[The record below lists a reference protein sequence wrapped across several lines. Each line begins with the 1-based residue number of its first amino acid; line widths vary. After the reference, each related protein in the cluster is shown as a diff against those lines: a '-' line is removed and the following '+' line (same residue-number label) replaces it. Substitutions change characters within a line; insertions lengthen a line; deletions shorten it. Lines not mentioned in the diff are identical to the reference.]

1 MPTAWPLTK
10 PVVTVSRGRMSA
22 AAAAASSCRPV
33 PAMTP
38 ARLARPAAPCKTGG
52 TRGPIAWARPGAND
66 AAVPEA
72 IVEVRALAKRY
83 GARQA
88 VDDVSFRVEAGEC
101 VGLLGPNGAGKTTT
115 IRMLTGFAVP
125 SGGEVR
131 VLGLPFG
138 PATAAAIK
146 ARLGIVSQEDNLDP
160 DLSVEKNL
168 VIYASYFG
176 IPWREAT
183 RRAETAVRF
192 AELGDHRHDRIAA
205 LSGGMRRR
213 LMLAR
218 ALLNEP
224 RLLILDEPTTGL
236 DPQARRLVW
245 ERIRDLKRAGT
256 TILLT
261 THYMDEAAQLCDRL
275 IIMDGGRIVAG
286 GRPDELVARYVGSEV
301 VEVHLPEGVD
311 AEAILAGLGPGD
323 WRSEQ
328 AGRMLYLLL
337 RDGHADAV
345 LARVGDLDVTR
356 RRATLEDVFLSLTGH
371 QLRE

>member
-1 MPTAWPLTK
+1 MVLPPCEIAR
-10 PVVTVSRGRMSA
+10 VS
-22 AAAAASSCRPV
+22 
-33 PAMTP
+33 
-38 ARLARPAAPCKTGG
+38 
-52 TRGPIAWARPGAND
+52 GPD
-66 AAVPEA
+66 
-72 IVEVRALAKRY
+72 VETRALWKRF
-83 GARQA
+83 GTRQA
-88 VDDVSFRVEAGEC
+88 VADLSFRVAAGEC

-125 SGGEVR
+125 SAGEVR

-138 PATAAAIK
+138 PATARRIK
-146 ARLGIVSQEDNLDP
+146 AQVGMVSQEDSLDP

-168 VIYASYFG
+168 LVYASYFG
-176 IPWREAT
+176 IPSRDAA
-183 RRAETAVRF
+183 RRTEELIRF
-192 AELGDHRHDRIAA
+192 AELVDHRRDRINT

-245 ERIRDLKRAGT
+245 ERIRTLKRAGT

-261 THYMDEAAQLCDRL
+261 THYMEEAAQLCDRL
-275 IIMDGGRIVAG
+275 IIMDAGRIVAEG
-286 GRPDELVARYVGSEV
+286 DAGALIASQVGAEV
-301 VEVHLPEGVD
+301 IEVHLPDD
-311 AEAILAGLGPGD
+311 ADPGAVLARVGNGP

-328 AGRMLYLLL
+328 AGRMLYFYL

-345 LARVGDLDVTR
+345 LAQLGGLDVGH
-356 RRATLEDVFLSLTGH
+356 RRATLEDVFLTLTGH
-371 QLRE
+371 SLRD